1 MRSARAR
8 LVRFLSAWLFVAVAP
23 MAAQQPSQ
31 SPNGTAEPS
40 SDVRIEIL
48 GASVSAGFVDSPL
61 TGGSKDNASAPLL
74 VPFRRWLEEADA
86 QVKSRADLM
95 MFVDPI
101 DRGRLQVDRAVRQK
115 PGMVVAVDF
124 LFWYGY
130 GAVDGPETAATDARL
145 ARLRVGL
152 ETLDRLQCPIVVGD
166 FPDMRGA
173 DRRMLQ
179 PHQIPSPAALVALN
193 DEVRAWS
200 KTRPRVR
207 VFGLAELVAQMK
219 EKGVRLPAGDYEV
232 PTKPMALLQKDRL
245 HANRLGVAYLAFVLH
260 HEVRAAVAEDV
271 RDRIP
276 ETSFV
281 SFCTFAG
288 AEDDLAE
295 QDANREPQK
304 PKAAE
309 PAKSDR

>member
-23 MAAQQPSQ
+23 MAAQEPSQ
-31 SPNGTAEPS
+31 SPNGTAES
-40 SDVRIEIL
+40 SDSLRLEIL

-61 TGGSKDNASAPLL
+61 AGGNKENASAPLL
-74 VPFRRWLEEADA
+74 VPFRRWLEETDA

-95 MFVDPI
+95 MFLDPI
-101 DRGRLQVDRAVRQK
+101 DRGRLQVDRAVRTK
-115 PGMVVAVDF
+115 PSVVVAVDF

-130 GAVDGPETAATDARL
+130 GAVEATEAATTEARL
-145 ARLRVGL
+145 ARLREGL
-152 ETLDRLQCPIVVGD
+152 EALDRLSCPIVVGD
-166 FPDMRGA
+166 LPDMRGA

-179 PHQIPSPAALVALN
+179 PHQIPTVACLRALN
-193 DEVRAWS
+193 DEIAAWA
-200 KTRPRVR
+200 KARPRVR
-207 VFGLAELVAQMK
+207 LFGLASLVGEMK

-232 PTKPMALLQKDRL
+232 PTKPMALLQSDRL

-260 HEVRAAVAEDV
+260 HEVRAALGEEWS
-271 RDRIP
+271 DRIP
-276 ETSFV
+276 EAGFV
-281 SFCTFAG
+281 AFCSYAG
-288 AEDDLAE
+288 AEDELADQQAKRE
-295 QDANREPQK
+295 DAK